1 MFQISEEQK
10 DWILRR
16 DYFSC
21 NFFHPQS
28 GPYQYFC
35 RDYNYDVYEINYF
48 PVSQRILWPWV
59 RLQYQFISLCSKH
72 LKLMTKYSFQGMW
85 QKDLYKVAKLNT
97 LYYAVHA
104 PEDPFPG

>member
-1 MFQISEEQK
+1 MFTLSTDQK

-28 GPYQYFC
+28 GPFMYFC
-35 RDYNYDVYEINYF
+35 RDYHYDVYEIEYF

-59 RLQYQFISLCSKH
+59 RLPYQFITLCYKH
-72 LKLMTKYSFQGMW
+72 KKLMTQYSFQGMW

-104 PEDPFPG
+104 PEDLFPG